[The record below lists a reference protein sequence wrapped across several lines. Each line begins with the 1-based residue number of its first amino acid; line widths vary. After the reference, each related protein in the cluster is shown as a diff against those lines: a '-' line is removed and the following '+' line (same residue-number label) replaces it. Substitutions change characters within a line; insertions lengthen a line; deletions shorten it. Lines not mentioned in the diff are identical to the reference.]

1 MVLPPQTT
9 DRIRGEEEA
18 QIRTD
23 IEQNLGQHAI
33 QETIPR
39 AHTDIRAGE
48 QNLHYEKIDIS
59 RLDEDDDDGDGNE
72 EGT

>member
-9 DRIRGEEEA
+9 DRISDGEEA

-33 QETIPR
+33 QETNPR
-39 AHTDIRAGE
+39 AHTDIRTGE
-48 QNLHYEKIDIS
+48 QNLHYEKIDVS
-59 RLDEDDDDGDGNE
+59 CLDEDDGDGDGND
-72 EGT
+72 EGI